1 MRFSF
6 MNRLIGSFSLR
17 RTFGFLLLAAS
28 AGPTLFPARL
38 EAQNVPKPA
47 ASPKDEVKASHI
59 LLSSKEEADAIRKE
73 IVAEGGDRKAF
84 TAAARKNSKDV
95 TTKLLGGD
103 VGWFRSAGQMDK
115 GFSDVAF
122 GLKVGEISEPVKT
135 EFGWHLILV
144 TDRRDPATAQPP
156 AVPPT
161 DAAATP
167 KPAEEAAST
176 APAATP
182 NPAAATTAATTPAAP
197 GTTAAPAA
205 TPAVAVEAKRTPRS
219 EQANFRLSIETVGSQ
234 ALRAQQFTFAP
245 EQAVEF
251 NLVLKN
257 ESSKEQKFVA
267 RELLPL
273 GLKVTPLGET
283 VALPGDFQSIPEPA
297 AYFVAVKP
305 YEILGIEVSLNDY
318 FKGLGKKRYAIT
330 WDITTLLATLEARFA
345 KAKESPDWIVFS
357 EAAKKRFPL
366 QVDVVQRDLSPR
378 IVYQRSRPL
387 TVSIAEPLKAE
398 GKYYARF
405 KLSGSEEPLVIELY
419 NQKQFAGARYFAS
432 LITEGFYDGLDFFD
446 SQPGD
451 YVLGGCPTRTGT
463 GAPTSQL
470 PMMRNDAKLEHKK
483 GTVSLVSRAVRS
495 KGPVPGGQVGSIFVV
510 CLKPHPEWNDE
521 HVPVGEV
528 VAGLDQLEKPG
539 TRIFREVTLL
549 SEAEYKEAGGT
560 PAATQTP
567 AQSQLLGNPEAVIKT
582 SKGALTVE
590 LFEDAARNTVANF
603 VTLVGD
609 KFYDKLTKG
618 EGKQK
623 IFVVNDGGGKPL
635 LAQTGSPTNELD
647 PSSGPGYSIPSEV
660 NTRKHSRG
668 ALAMV
673 VAYDETNK
681 LYIPDTSG
689 SQFFI
694 CLQDV
699 SYYDYLKSFTVFGQ
713 VTSGMEILDKLTE
726 GDTIESIEITKKK
739 THPYNFRKVSNP

>member
-1 MRFSF
+1 
-6 MNRLIGSFSLR
+6 
-17 RTFGFLLLAAS
+17 
-28 AGPTLFPARL
+28 
-38 EAQNVPKPA
+38 
-47 ASPKDEVKASHI
+47 
-59 LLSSKEEADAIRKE
+59 
-73 IVAEGGDRKAF
+73 
-84 TAAARKNSKDV
+84 
-95 TTKLLGGD
+95 
-103 VGWFRSAGQMDK
+103 
-115 GFSDVAF
+115 
-122 GLKVGEISEPVKT
+122 
-135 EFGWHLILV
+135 
-144 TDRRDPATAQPP
+144 
-156 AVPPT
+156 
-161 DAAATP
+161 
-167 KPAEEAAST
+167 
-176 APAATP
+176 
-182 NPAAATTAATTPAAP
+182 
-197 GTTAAPAA
+197 
-205 TPAVAVEAKRTPRS
+205 
-219 EQANFRLSIETVGSQ
+219 
-234 ALRAQQFTFAP
+234 
-245 EQAVEF
+245 
-251 NLVLKN
+251 
-257 ESSKEQKFVA
+257 
-267 RELLPL
+267 
-273 GLKVTPLGET
+273 
-283 VALPGDFQSIPEPA
+283 
-297 AYFVAVKP
+297 
-305 YEILGIEVSLNDY
+305 
-318 FKGLGKKRYAIT
+318 
-330 WDITTLLATLEARFA
+330 
-345 KAKESPDWIVFS
+345 
-357 EAAKKRFPL
+357 
-366 QVDVVQRDLSPR
+366 
-378 IVYQRSRPL
+378 
-387 TVSIAEPLKAE
+387 
-398 GKYYARF
+398 
-405 KLSGSEEPLVIELY
+405 
-419 NQKQFAGARYFAS
+419 
-432 LITEGFYDGLDFFD
+432 
-446 SQPGD
+446 
-451 YVLGGCPTRTGT
+451 
-463 GAPTSQL
+463 
-470 PMMRNDAKLEHKK
+470 
-483 GTVSLVSRAVRS
+483 
-495 KGPVPGGQVGSIFVV
+495 VGSIFVV

-623 IFVVNDGGGKPL
+623 IFVVNDGSGKPL

>member
-1 MRFSF
+1 MPFAKRSWPK
-6 MNRLIGSFSLR
+6 
-17 RTFGFLLLAAS
+17 AAT
-28 AGPTLFPARL
+28 AKR
-38 EAQNVPKPA
+38 
-47 ASPKDEVKASHI
+47 SP
-59 LLSSKEEADAIRKE
+59 
-73 IVAEGGDRKAF
+73 
-84 TAAARKNSKDV
+84 AAARKNSKDV

-182 NPAAATTAATTPAAP
+182 NPAAAATAATTPAAP

-305 YEILGIEVSLNDY
+305 YELLGIEVSLNDY

-387 TVSIAEPLKAE
+387 TVSIAEAAQ
-398 GKYYARF
+398 G
-405 KLSGSEEPLVIELY
+405 
-419 NQKQFAGARYFAS
+419 
-432 LITEGFYDGLDFFD
+432 
-446 SQPGD
+446 
-451 YVLGGCPTRTGT
+451 
-463 GAPTSQL
+463 
-470 PMMRNDAKLEHKK
+470 
-483 GTVSLVSRAVRS
+483 
-495 KGPVPGGQVGSIFVV
+495 GGQVLRS
-510 CLKPHPEWNDE
+510 LQALRLRRASRDR
-521 HVPVGEV
+521 
-528 VAGLDQLEKPG
+528 ALQ
-539 TRIFREVTLL
+539 
-549 SEAEYKEAGGT
+549 SEAVRWDALLRLAHHGGLLRRARFLRQ
-560 PAATQTP
+560 PARG
-567 AQSQLLGNPEAVIKT
+567 LRLGRLP
-582 SKGALTVE
+582 
-590 LFEDAARNTVANF
+590 DAHGHGR
-603 VTLVGD
+603 
-609 KFYDKLTKG
+609 
-618 EGKQK
+618 
-623 IFVVNDGGGKPL
+623 
-635 LAQTGSPTNELD
+635 
-647 PSSGPGYSIPSEV
+647 
-660 NTRKHSRG
+660 
-668 ALAMV
+668 
-673 VAYDETNK
+673 
-681 LYIPDTSG
+681 
-689 SQFFI
+689 SQFAAPH
-694 CLQDV
+694 DA
-699 SYYDYLKSFTVFGQ
+699 
-713 VTSGMEILDKLTE
+713 E
-726 GDTIESIEITKKK
+726 
-739 THPYNFRKVSNP
+739 